1 MNRWV
6 EGIHLAP
13 SFYLK
18 SDIRQARHRMQA
30 YAVWLLKDPEKQ
42 GVVKGG
48 PKGPTPPNVKEMCF
62 KQICISVVPEVKHE
76 ASKESGTKTRVAGRN
91 GREKYFPF

>member
-48 PKGPTPPNVKEMCF
+48 QKGQHPLIF
-62 KQICISVVPEVKHE
+62 
-76 ASKESGTKTRVAGRN
+76 
-91 GREKYFPF
+91 

>member
-30 YAVWLLKDPEKQ
+30 YAVWLFKDPENQ
-42 GVVKGG
+42 GGRKEEAKRAQV
-48 PKGPTPPNVKEMCF
+48 TPYFLIMKTSCF
-62 KQICISVVPEVKHE
+62 
-76 ASKESGTKTRVAGRN
+76 
-91 GREKYFPF
+91 

>member
-42 GVVKGG
+42 GVGKGG
-48 PKGPTPPNVKEMCF
+48 QKGQRPPHLK
-62 KQICISVVPEVKHE
+62 
-76 ASKESGTKTRVAGRN
+76 
-91 GREKYFPF
+91 

>member
-1 MNRWV
+1 MGNN
-6 EGIHLAP
+6 EGLFKKKLEEIKNESLSRRNSLSP
-13 SFYLK
+13 FFLSYK

-48 PKGPTPPNVKEMCF
+48 QKG
-62 KQICISVVPEVKHE
+62 
-76 ASKESGTKTRVAGRN
+76 
-91 GREKYFPF
+91 

>member
-1 MNRWV
+1 MKGSSKKLEEIKMNRWV

-13 SFYLK
+13 FFLSYK

-48 PKGPTPPNVKEMCF
+48 QKG
-62 KQICISVVPEVKHE
+62 
-76 ASKESGTKTRVAGRN
+76 
-91 GREKYFPF
+91 